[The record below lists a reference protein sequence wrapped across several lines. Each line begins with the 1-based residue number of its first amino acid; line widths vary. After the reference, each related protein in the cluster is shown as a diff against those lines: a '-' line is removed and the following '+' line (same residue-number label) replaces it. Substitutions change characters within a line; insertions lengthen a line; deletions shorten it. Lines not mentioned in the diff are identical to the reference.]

1 MRIYIAGPMTGYKEF
16 NFPAF
21 HKAANDLRL
30 QGHEV
35 FNPAEADIAEYG
47 VDISKGNDTGCQ
59 EKAAKEHGFDLRKAL
74 ADDLAYICL
83 QADAIYMLKG
93 WEYSKG
99 ANAEH
104 ATAKACLLTT
114 SDAADEEAS

>member
-1 MRIYIAGPMTGYKEF
+1 MTKNIYIAGPMQGKPQF

-21 HKAANDLRL
+21 HEAAEMWRNMNW
-30 QGHEV
+30 EV
-35 FNPAEADIAEYG
+35 FNPAERDQKVYGKDFGQDNLTGDITL
-47 VDISKGNDTGCQ
+47 DKTFS
-59 EKAAKEHGFDLRKAL
+59 LRKAL
-74 ADDLAYICL
+74 ADDLNWIAL

-104 ATAKACLLTT
+104 ALAKALGL
-114 SDAADEEAS
+114 EIYYE